1 VRDEE
6 VVLIILTL
14 MIFGGLFILW
24 MAMTNRRAVRE
35 MEHRERIAMIQRGL
49 MPAPESDPMTFEAQF
64 APVGS
69 PRNERWR
76 AAGVIIIGL
85 GLALML
91 LLTFTTREPE
101 LGIGVG
107 GAFVALGATFVVNG
121 ALRRSERLPY
131 YPPPNPGMYR
141 PPRPPDSGNT
151 AP

>member
-1 VRDEE
+1 VREQE

-24 MAMTNRRAVRE
+24 MAMTNRRALRE

-49 MPAPESDPMTFEAQF
+49 MPAPESDPMAFEAQF
-64 APVGS
+64 APSTGPS
-69 PRNERWR
+69 ERWR

-85 GLALML
+85 GLALMF

-107 GAFVALGATFVVNG
+107 GAFVALGATFVVN
-121 ALRRSERLPY
+121 AAMRRAARPPY
-131 YPPPNPGMYR
+131 YPTNPGVYR
-141 PPRPPDSGNT
+141 SQRPPDPPGNV
-151 AP
+151 